1 MHIDSV
7 NFSPNLSISLNSLKR
22 PSLTIATGI
31 IVLSAVLSLGFIG
44 EFDAF
49 AKKPQAVVDWSNG
62 FPSGEHANLN
72 IHGKKSFYN
81 CDNSV
86 LAEPFGASIFVPID
100 GPSKIEFVSNK
111 RASGFNILQVL
122 DPCAAP
128 FGQDKPTDA
137 ALIQL
142 EAKEMQVYWRILGTP
157 DKGNSASTAM
167 LSHPTL
173 LEACNFLPTE
183 FADGLEVKSFDPDAV
198 AGGTGLVLIDFNPNE
213 MYAESGDS
221 PGFDAKDSIYR
232 DIGVDLGFVDAG
244 DTLLYDGLA
253 SAVGD
258 PLVPFAINERHED
271 STMNGMFD
279 PGETVYLDADM
290 SGFVSEFDIRLA
302 NASSQGLPEDE
313 GGDAIDC
320 SDQNLGLVNNKGV
333 FKKTE
338 YGLERF
344 DTTLEKGK
352 GKSKA
357 IEITDLFK
365 WSGVLCDPSL
375 DTSGP
380 LGVPDGI
387 LSLDDFPLL
396 TEAII
401 EAALDPARADLL
413 WLTDPHSDS
422 FDDVISEA
430 EFTAYLSTLAE
441 CEEFT
446 EKWIFII
453 ADIVRYGLDYV
464 SNGAS
469 LTQMRFYP
477 VATTEFT

>member
-72 IHGKKSFYN
+72 IHGKKLDPFFN

-86 LAEPFGASIFVPID
+86 EAEPFGKSIFVPID
-100 GPSKIEFVSNK
+100 GLSKIEFVSNK
-111 RASGFNILQVL
+111 RASGFDILKVL

-128 FGQDKPTDA
+128 FGQDNPTDA

-173 LEACNFLPTE
+173 LDACNFLPTE
-183 FADGLEVKSFDPDAV
+183 FADGSEVDIFDPDAQAN
-198 AGGTGLVLIDFNPNE
+198 AGAGLGLIAFNGNE

-232 DIGVDLGFVDAG
+232 DIGGVPGSVDAG

-253 SAVGD
+253 SAIGD

-279 PGETVYLDADM
+279 LGETVYLSVDA
-290 SGFVSEFDIRLA
+290 FVSAGDTRLA
-302 NASSQGLPEDE
+302 NASSQGLDESE
-313 GGDAIDC
+313 GGNAIDC
-320 SDQNLGLVNNKGV
+320 SDQNLVGLGLVNNKGV

-375 DTSGP
+375 DDVLNG
-380 LGVPDGI
+380 GNGDGKLTI
-387 LSLDDFPLL
+387 ADFPGL
-396 TEAII
+396 TE
-401 EAALDPARADLL
+401 
-413 WLTDPHSDS
+413 
-422 FDDVISEA
+422 
-430 EFTAYLSTLAE
+430 
-441 CEEFT
+441 
-446 EKWIFII
+446 
-453 ADIVRYGLDYV
+453 
-464 SNGAS
+464 
-469 LTQMRFYP
+469 
-477 VATTEFT
+477 